1 MRYLWFLLFLLLLLV
16 AVGAGSKARLF
27 FGCREPPKKG
37 ALFLFSLSRD
47 PHPHRFD
54 LLETLR
60 KKLVGQGGT
69 IQIITL

>member
-16 AVGAGSKARLF
+16 AVGAGSKAQLRS
-27 FGCREPPKKG
+27 PPKR
-37 ALFLFSLSRD
+37 APLFLFSLARD
-47 PHPHRFD
+47 SHTQRFD